1 MKCFTPRKQQCA
13 GGLRNVSDSQSHCCF
28 LRRWVDAEGKFLT
41 QRPGEPRQGNKG
53 KGIPAMATIDVSITA
68 DGTTLRLAAE
78 GCEPLEV
85 ETTAGPG
92 ATRRECTLFR

>member
-1 MKCFTPRKQQCA
+1 MRHVQK
-13 GGLRNVSDSQSHCCF
+13 GGTQEE
-28 LRRWVDAEGKFLT
+28 EGAT
-41 QRPGEPRQGNKG
+41 QENPLIMSEGNKG
-53 KGIPAMATIDVSITA
+53 KGIPAMATIEATITA

-92 ATRRECTLFR
+92 ATRRECTLFTSCDIWSWWSS